1 MGRQMTALNGPHGR
15 DGQQGAGVPGRRG
28 TAQRRFARG
37 GPEIKRSGAARRTW
51 RSGLGDAQRGRS
63 RFVGRASVGL
73 GEPVGDGW
81 GHGIGFWGL
90 GLGQGRSA
98 GGGPGRPIFEAQKMA
113 KKAPERISKNQIFK
127 KSKFEKNTKNGGPQR
142 SLET

>member
-73 GEPVGDGW
+73 GG
-81 GHGIGFWGL
+81 
-90 GLGQGRSA
+90 A
-98 GGGPGRPIFEAQKMA
+98 GGRRLGPWDWILGAGAGAGEVGGGRARAADFRGP
-113 KKAPERISKNQIFK
+113 
-127 KSKFEKNTKNGGPQR
+127 KNGEKGPR
-142 SLET
+142 KNL

>member
-1 MGRQMTALNGPHGR
+1 MGRHSGDLR
-15 DGQQGAGVPGRRG
+15 GAGRKSNAAERHGAHGEAVWAMPS
-28 TAQRRFARG
+28 G
-37 GPEIKRSGAARRTW
+37 GGHVS
-51 RSGLGDAQRGRS
+51 L
-63 RFVGRASVGL
+63 VGPAWGW